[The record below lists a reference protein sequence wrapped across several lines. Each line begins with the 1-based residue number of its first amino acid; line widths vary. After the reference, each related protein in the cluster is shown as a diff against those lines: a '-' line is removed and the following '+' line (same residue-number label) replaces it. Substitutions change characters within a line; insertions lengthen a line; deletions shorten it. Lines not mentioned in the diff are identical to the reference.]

1 MAIRPANLS
10 DIPTMLEIYRP
21 FVENTTVS
29 FEYTVPT
36 QAEFI
41 QRFRAHRGMPWLVWE
56 ENRQVLGYA
65 YAGLPWSRAA
75 YRWCAESSVYL
86 APQAQGRG
94 IGRQLMTTLEEDLA
108 RLGYRRL
115 YAVVTGENQ
124 ASIAF
129 HQALGF
135 VPRAEFPQCGWKFG
149 RWLSVVWLEK
159 TLASGG
165 CPQAFPQTW

>member
-1 MAIRPANLS
+1 
-10 DIPTMLEIYRP
+10 
-21 FVENTTVS
+21 
-29 FEYTVPT
+29 
-36 QAEFI
+36 
-41 QRFRAHRGMPWLVWE
+41 
-56 ENRQVLGYA
+56 
-65 YAGLPWSRAA
+65 
-75 YRWCAESSVYL
+75 
-86 APQAQGRG
+86 
-94 IGRQLMTTLEEDLA
+94 MTTLEEELSS
-108 RLGYRRL
+108 LGYRRL